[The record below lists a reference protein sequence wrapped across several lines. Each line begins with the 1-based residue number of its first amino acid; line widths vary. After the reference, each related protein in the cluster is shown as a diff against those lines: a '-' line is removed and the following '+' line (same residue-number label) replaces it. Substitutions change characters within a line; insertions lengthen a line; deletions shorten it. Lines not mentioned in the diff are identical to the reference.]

1 MKSENSKPVLL
12 ADYRAP
18 DFLIDTVDLDIALA
32 PAKTRVASKLAIR
45 RNPASTA
52 TGKVP
57 LKLDGE
63 LLKLESVAIDGK
75 KLKPSAYRV
84 SDTNLTIPA
93 PPKEPFTL
101 EVVTTISPKANTA
114 LQGIY
119 LSRGI
124 YCSQCEA
131 QGFRRITYFLDR
143 PDVLAKYTVRLE
155 ADVKTAPVL
164 LANGNPVER
173 GTLLGGERH
182 FAVWEDP
189 HPKPSYLFAVVGGD
203 LSSIASTFTTR
214 SGREVDLRIYVEH
227 GKESR
232 AHWAMESLKRA
243 MRWDEERFGLEY
255 DLDVFNIVA
264 VSDFNMGAMENKGL
278 NIFNDRLIL
287 ASPDTATDAN
297 YESIESV
304 VAHEYFHN
312 WTGNRIT
319 CRDWFQLCLKEGLTV
334 FRDQEFSA
342 DQRSA
347 TVQRISDVRQLKALQ
362 FPEDQGPL
370 AHPVRPE
377 SFVEI
382 NNFYTPTV
390 YEKGAEVV
398 RMIKTILGPEKFR
411 AGMDLYFERHD
422 GQAVTIEDFVACF
435 ADASGEDFTQFHRWY
450 TQAGTPE
457 LVCNLT
463 YDKRKKSAELTVH
476 QVLKPSPGKAKKQ
489 PYFIPISMALLGSN
503 GEEMEFEVEGGEKIQ
518 DGVVAVKER
527 TTSLKFK
534 GITSRPVPSLLR
546 GFSAPVIINMP
557 MTDQDLAFLMHHDG
571 DLFNRWQSSNA
582 YAIRS
587 ILSLLD
593 TKRPKSVAGAKA
605 HKFTEAL
612 GYALRDP
619 SLDDAYK
626 AELLKLPSVADVARE
641 KATKVD
647 HAAIFQAHR
656 TFTRTIGE
664 KLKAELEE
672 IYSSASSSAAFSP
685 DAKDTGRRA
694 LRNAALTLLTSRETG
709 DDFARLEAHYRK
721 ATNMTDACHAMFLV
735 ASVDAP
741 GRAAVLSDFFERW
754 KGDHLVIDMWFAAQ
768 AQSPRHET
776 LDEVEAL
783 CEHPL
788 FRLTTPNKVRALIG
802 TFALANPLQ
811 FNRADGAGY
820 QFLADK
826 VLMIDPLNPQV
837 ASRMLGAFRSYRAL
851 EPKRRS
857 LAKTALKRVAA
868 APKLSRDCLEMVTRM
883 LDD

>member
-1 MKSENSKPVLL
+1 MKAENPKPVLL
-12 ADYRAP
+12 ADYRP
-18 DFLIDTVDLDIALA
+18 PEFLIDTVHLDIALA
-32 PAKTRVASKLAIR
+32 PTKTRVASKLEIR
-45 RNPASTA
+45 RNPASAT

-63 LLKLESVAIDGK
+63 LLTLESITLDGK
-75 KLKPSAYRV
+75 KLKPSSYRV
-84 SDTNLTIPA
+84 GDASLTVLS
-93 PPKEPFTL
+93 PPKVPFTL
-101 EVVTTISPKANTA
+101 EIVTTINPKANTA

-119 LSRGI
+119 LSRGV

-143 PDVLAKYTVRLE
+143 PDVLSKYTVRLE
-155 ADVKTAPVL
+155 ADVATAPVL

-182 FAVWEDP
+182 YAVWDDP

-203 LSSIASTFTTR
+203 LSSIASTFKTQ

-227 GKESR
+227 GKEER

-243 MRWDEERFGLEY
+243 MRWDEKRFGREY

-287 ASPDTATDAN
+287 ASPETATDAN

-347 TVQRISDVRQLKALQ
+347 TVQRIADVRQLKALQ

-377 SFVEI
+377 SYVEI

-398 RMIKTILGPEKFR
+398 RMIETTLGPEKFR

-422 GQAVTIEDFVACF
+422 GQAVTIEDFIACF
-435 ADASGEDFTQFHRWY
+435 ADVSGQDFSQFHRWY
-450 TQAGTPE
+450 SQAGTPE

-489 PYFIPISMALLGSN
+489 PYFIPISMALLGEN
-503 GEEMEFEVEGGEKIQ
+503 GKEMDLDVEGGVKIR
-518 DGVVAVKER
+518 DGVMAVTER
-527 TTSLKFK
+527 ATTFTFK
-534 GITSRPVPSLLR
+534 GVGSRPVPSLLR
-546 GFSAPVIINMP
+546 GFSAPVVINMP
-557 MTDQDLAFLMHHDG
+557 LTDQDLAFLMHHDS
-571 DLFNRWQSSNA
+571 DLFNRWQASNA
-582 YAIRS
+582 YATRS
-587 ILSLLD
+587 ILALLD
-593 TKRPKSVAGAKA
+593 AKRPKSLAASKAAKL
-605 HKFTEAL
+605 TDAL
-612 GYALRDP
+612 GYALRD
-619 SLDDAYK
+619 SGLDDAYK

-647 HAAIFQAHR
+647 HAAIFGEHR
-656 TFTRTIGE
+656 AFARTIGE
-664 KLKAELEE
+664 RLASDLET
-672 IYSSASSSAAFSP
+672 IYAGASREKKFSP
-685 DAKDTGRRA
+685 DAKNAGRRA
-694 LRNAALTLLTSRETG
+694 LRNAALTLLTTRETEE
-709 DDFARLEAHYRK
+709 DFARLEAHYRK
-721 ATNMTDACHAMFLV
+721 ATNMTDACHAMFLIAGV
-735 ASVDAP
+735 NAP
-741 GRAAVLSDFFERW
+741 GRESVLNNFFERW
-754 KGDHLVIDMWFAAQ
+754 KDDHLVIDMWFAAQ
-768 AQSPRHET
+768 AQSPREQT
-776 LDEVEAL
+776 LDEVKAL
-783 CEHPL
+783 CQHPL
-788 FRLTTPNKVRALIG
+788 FKITTPNKVRALIG
-802 TFALANPLQ
+802 TFASSNPLQ
-811 FNRADGAGY
+811 FNRPDGAGY
-820 QFLADK
+820 EFLADK
-826 VLMIDPLNPQV
+826 VLEIDPLNPQV
-837 ASRMLGAFRSYRAL
+837 AARMLAAFRSYRAL
-851 EPKRRS
+851 ETKRKN
-857 LAKTALKRVAA
+857 LAKAALKRVGS
-868 APKLSRDCLEMVTRM
+868 APRLSRDCLEMVTRM